1 MTGTPEDGKDFSR
14 YIYIYGRK
22 REKKRIKKN
31 IFRDEVM
38 KTMKMN
44 KMLTAATFLATSLL
58 CALAPVAS
66 YILCHQGVRYRPH
79 MSLCR
84 FTNAE
89 PGHRPAKS
97 AR

>member
-1 MTGTPEDGKDFSR
+1 MCVLIPPVDAGGS
-14 YIYIYGRK
+14 
-22 REKKRIKKN
+22 EKKKNKKKSK
-31 IFRDEVM
+31 DEVM
-38 KTMKMN
+38 KIMKMN
-44 KMLTAATFLATSLL
+44 KMLTAATFLATSLF